1 MIPLQGGEL
10 DSMQDTQVDS
20 MIDECVIEVYSNSA
34 DNPLGEPTI
43 TYTDGA
49 TTPCSF
55 TPNSQR
61 EVSEG
66 TDVVHAD
73 ATIRLP
79 LNITVKARDRVRMTK
94 IARQAITPTK
104 YEVIG
109 SAARRKTTV
118 LLELKF
124 IGAV

>member
-1 MIPLQGGEL
+1 MIPLQNGEL
-10 DSMQDTQVDS
+10 SSMQDTQVDS
-20 MIDECVIEVYSNSA
+20 MIDECVIEVYSNAA
-34 DNPLGEPTI
+34 DNPLGEPTVV
-43 TYTDGA
+43 YTDGA

-66 TDVVHAD
+66 TDVVVAD
-73 ATIRLP
+73 ATVRLP
-79 LNITVKARDRVRMTK
+79 LTMTIKARDRIRMTK
-94 IARQAITPTK
+94 IARQAITPVR